1 MSFVKNDRNNEQLSL
16 RDPWAML
23 SEREK
28 QFLEKSW
35 ARYFAD
41 YIFPKIDET
50 PYAVLYSKKD
60 SRPNTP
66 VNVQIGA
73 LIIKEY
79 TGQSDDDLLASLM
92 FDIRYRYALHTTGY
106 AEQPMSDRTLG
117 RFRERCNAYELES
130 GIDLLHN
137 TIESLASELA
147 TMMNI
152 DRSLKRMDSMMV
164 AANIKK
170 LSRLELLYVTVS
182 NLAEEVLRKEGKLPE
197 ELKHYTESGD
207 RNLVI
212 YHNKSDETEDKITK
226 VLREAKMLED
236 YCNGNY
242 DESSNFQLLIRV
254 LREQAIWENGA
265 YRLRTAQDGG
275 MHSEILQNPSDPDAT
290 YREKAGKQHRGYAGN
305 LVESAGENG
314 SIVTDYQYETN
325 NYSDSAFLKDSLDKM
340 GPQENEVTI
349 VADGAFSGKGLSE
362 AAAENN
368 VTLVN
373 TNLTGKEPD
382 EFLAGFELNEA
393 ENRVLKCPAGYDAK
407 SCSYNEKTGQ
417 FTVSF
422 YKANCEHCPLK
433 EKCHPKEYSKT
444 CRKTFSAKGK
454 RRAEQKKERSTKEFK
469 DFCHFRNG
477 VEALPSLLRRKF
489 HVDRIP
495 ARGKLRSR
503 FFFGCKI
510 GALNFGKFCRFLQSS
525 TQSAL
530 PAVSHG

>member
-1 MSFVKNDRNNEQLSL
+1 MSFVKNDRSNEQLSL
-16 RDPWAML
+16 RDPWALL

-28 QFLEKSW
+28 QFLDKSW
-35 ARYFAD
+35 AKYFAE
-41 YIFPKIDET
+41 YVFPKIDET

-73 LIIKEY
+73 LILKEY
-79 TGQSDDDLLASLM
+79 TGQSDDDLLASMM

-117 RFRERCNAYELES
+117 RFRERCNAYEQET

-164 AANIKK
+164 AANIRK

-182 NLAEEVLRKEGKLPE
+182 NLAEEVYRRENKLPE
-197 ELKHYTESGD
+197 ELKHYMESGD
-207 RNLVI
+207 RNLII
-212 YHNKSDETEDKITK
+212 YHNKSDETEDKITRI
-226 VLREAKMLED
+226 LREAKILKE

-242 DESSNFQLLIRV
+242 DESSNYQLLIRV
-254 LREQAIWENGA
+254 LQEQTIEENGS

-275 MHSEILQNPSDPDAT
+275 MHSAMVQNPSDPDAT
-290 YREKAGKQHRGYAGN
+290 FREKAGKQHRGYAGN
-305 LVESAGENG
+305 LVESSGDNG

-325 NYSDSAFLKDSLDKM
+325 NYSDSAFLQDSLDKM
-340 GPQENEVTI
+340 GEQAETVTI
-349 VADGAFSGKGLSE
+349 VADGAYSGEGLEE

-368 VTLVN
+368 VTLIN

-382 EFLAGFELNEA
+382 EFLAGFELNDEG
-393 ENRVLKCPAGYDAK
+393 NRVLRCPAGCDAK
-407 SCSYNEKTGQ
+407 SCSFNEKTEQ

-422 YKANCEHCPLK
+422 HKANCDQCPLK
-433 EKCHPKEYSKT
+433 DKCHPKEYSKT

-454 RRAEQKKERSTKEFK
+454 RRAEQKKERKTEEFK
-469 DFCHFRNG
+469 AFCHFRNG

-510 GALNFGKFCRFLQSS
+510 GALNFCKFCRFLQSS
-525 TQSAL
+525 AKSAL
-530 PAVSHG
+530 PAMIGG

>member
-28 QFLEKSW
+28 QFLGKSW

-170 LSRLELLYVTVS
+170 LSRLELLYMRIGLTQHGTRCS
-182 NLAEEVLRKEGKLPE
+182 N
-197 ELKHYTESGD
+197 
-207 RNLVI
+207 
-212 YHNKSDETEDKITK
+212 
-226 VLREAKMLED
+226 
-236 YCNGNY
+236 
-242 DESSNFQLLIRV
+242 SS
-254 LREQAIWENGA
+254 
-265 YRLRTAQDGG
+265 
-275 MHSEILQNPSDPDAT
+275 
-290 YREKAGKQHRGYAGN
+290 
-305 LVESAGENG
+305 
-314 SIVTDYQYETN
+314 
-325 NYSDSAFLKDSLDKM
+325 
-340 GPQENEVTI
+340 
-349 VADGAFSGKGLSE
+349 
-362 AAAENN
+362 
-368 VTLVN
+368 
-373 TNLTGKEPD
+373 
-382 EFLAGFELNEA
+382 
-393 ENRVLKCPAGYDAK
+393 
-407 SCSYNEKTGQ
+407 
-417 FTVSF
+417 
-422 YKANCEHCPLK
+422 
-433 EKCHPKEYSKT
+433 
-444 CRKTFSAKGK
+444 
-454 RRAEQKKERSTKEFK
+454 
-469 DFCHFRNG
+469 
-477 VEALPSLLRRKF
+477 
-489 HVDRIP
+489 
-495 ARGKLRSR
+495 
-503 FFFGCKI
+503 
-510 GALNFGKFCRFLQSS
+510 
-525 TQSAL
+525 
-530 PAVSHG
+530 

>member
-1 MSFVKNDRNNEQLSL
+1 MSFVKNDRSNEQLSL

-28 QFLEKSW
+28 QFLDKSW
-35 ARYFAD
+35 ARYFAE

-73 LIIKEY
+73 LILKEY
-79 TGQSDDDLLASLM
+79 TGQSDDDLLASMM
-92 FDIRYRYALHTTGY
+92 FDIRYRYALHTTGF

-137 TIESLASELA
+137 TIESLAGELA
-147 TMMNI
+147 TMMDI

-182 NLAEEVLRKEGKLPE
+182 NLAEEVVRREGNLPE
-197 ELKHYTESGD
+197 ELKHYTDGGD
-207 RNLVI
+207 RNLFI
-212 YHNKSDETEDKITK
+212 YHNKSDETEDKITR
-226 VLREAKMLED
+226 VLREAKILED
-236 YCNGNY
+236 HCNGDY
-242 DESSNFQLLIRV
+242 DESSNYQLLIRV
-254 LREQAIWENGA
+254 LREQAVWDNGA
-265 YRLRTAQDGG
+265 YRLRTAKDGG
-275 MHSEILQNPSDPDAT
+275 MHSNMLQNPADSDAT

-305 LVESAGENG
+305 LVESTGKNG

-325 NYSDSAFLKDSLDKM
+325 NYSDSTFLKDSLDKM
-340 GPQENEVTI
+340 GPQEETVTI
-349 VADGAFSGKGLSE
+349 VADGAFSGNDLTEE
-362 AAAENN
+362 AKRNN
-368 VTLVN
+368 VKLVN

-382 EFLAGFELNEA
+382 EFLAGFELNED
-393 ENRVLKCPAGYDAK
+393 ETRVLKCPAGYDAK
-407 SCSYNEKTGQ
+407 SCSYNAKTEQ

-422 YKANCEHCPLK
+422 HKVNCEHCPLK
-433 EKCHPKEYSKT
+433 DKCHPKEYGKT
-444 CRKTFSAKGK
+444 CRKVFSVKGK
-454 RRAEQKKERSTKEFK
+454 HRAEQKKERSTNAFK
-469 DFCHFRNG
+469 AFCHFRNG

-489 HVDRIP
+489 HVDHIP

-510 GALNFGKFCRFLQSS
+510 GALNFGKLCRFLQSLAKP
-525 TQSAL
+525 AL
-530 PAVSHG
+530 PALIAG